1 MNTAI
6 PVMNPETIQTI
17 QLILVGILVFGAVGY
32 VAVGAISYGFDSSEG
47 TELWNELKLIVL
59 AGALA
64 AFAMLGLG
72 RRVTAKQE

>member
-1 MNTAI
+1 MSAI
-6 PVMNPETIQTI
+6 PVMNPETIQTLQI
-17 QLILVGILVFGAVGY
+17 ILVGILVFGAVGY
-32 VAVGAISYGFDSSEG
+32 VAVGAITYGFDSSEG

-72 RRVTAKQE
+72 RRVSAKQE

>member
-1 MNTAI
+1 
-6 PVMNPETIQTI
+6 MNPETIQTLQI
-17 QLILVGILVFGAVGY
+17 ILVGILVFGAVGY
-32 VAVGAISYGFDSSEG
+32 VAVGAITYGFDSSEG

-72 RRVTAKQE
+72 RRVSAKQE

>member
-1 MNTAI
+1 MTAI
-6 PVMNPETIQTI
+6 PVMNPETIQTLQI
-17 QLILVGILVFGAVGY
+17 ILVGILVFGAVGY
-32 VAVGAISYGFDSSEG
+32 VAVGAITYGFDSSEG

-72 RRVTAKQE
+72 RRVSAKQE